1 MLNSF
6 LNYLKSV
13 SKKFAKENNIFDI
26 IIYGSSVKSKENPN
40 DTDFIIIFLNTKLEE
55 RSFIAQEFK
64 ELIKDKIKYPD
75 IKTANLSELFNSN
88 FLARQGILIEGYSL
102 LSSVAFAEK
111 LGFNGYSIFTYNL
124 KNMNHNEK
132 TKFTYSLIGRKNKG
146 IIKLTNAEP
155 LGKGA
160 IAVPVEKSLIFE
172 DFLKKWNIS
181 YKERKSLISK
191 K

>member
-1 MLNSF
+1 
-6 LNYLKSV
+6 
-13 SKKFAKENNIFDI
+13 
-26 IIYGSSVKSKENPN
+26 
-40 DTDFIIIFLNTKLEE
+40 
-55 RSFIAQEFK
+55 
-64 ELIKDKIKYPD
+64 
-75 IKTANLSELFNSN
+75 
-88 FLARQGILIEGYSL
+88 
-102 LSSVAFAEK
+102 
-111 LGFNGYSIFTYNL
+111 
-124 KNMNHNEK
+124 MNHNEK